1 MPSKSLINTLDVGD
15 PAGVCCQQGHVGE
28 MPLHD
33 FCFLA
38 QENLGSFLVVANFF
52 FSFIVLFDGIVVG
65 ERKNIYFD
73 RTFFLL
79 ACIFS
84 YFFRFFFYSLQP
96 THFQPHRKTTGE
108 ITFEVKRD
116 LIMLLLLHRNLQI
129 RVGGKSQ
136 VTNPPYQHP
145 LSSFIPPH
153 FHKSWLQPQR
163 SCRPEAMDRLVTIHG
178 HITVSCN
185 LCCKELV
192 TRNS

>member
-1 MPSKSLINTLDVGD
+1 MLT
-15 PAGVCCQQGHVGE
+15 
-28 MPLHD
+28 
-33 FCFLA
+33 
-38 QENLGSFLVVANFF
+38 FF

-116 LIMLLLLHRNLQI
+116 LLRRIQEQFLGRIFVLLILLSEI
-129 RVGGKSQ
+129 
-136 VTNPPYQHP
+136 
-145 LSSFIPPH
+145 
-153 FHKSWLQPQR
+153 
-163 SCRPEAMDRLVTIHG
+163 
-178 HITVSCN
+178 
-185 LCCKELV
+185 
-192 TRNS
+192 